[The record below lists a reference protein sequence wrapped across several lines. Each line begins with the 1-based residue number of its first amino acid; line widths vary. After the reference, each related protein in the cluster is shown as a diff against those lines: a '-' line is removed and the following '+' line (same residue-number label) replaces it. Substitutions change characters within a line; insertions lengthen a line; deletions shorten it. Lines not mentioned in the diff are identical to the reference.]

1 MIWNH
6 LRRGTGALALVAVL
20 AVPGGAAALP
30 LGADRTTPEPL
41 SGLAF
46 LWDALVDFFDGT
58 ETASTDSTGSGTGGG
73 TDNSGGAMDPNGCP
87 ACKPKTDPPPTDE
100 TP

>member
-1 MIWNH
+1 MIWNY
-6 LRRGTGALALVAVL
+6 LRRGTGAFVVVAVL
-20 AVPGGAAALP
+20 AFPGGAAATP
-30 LGADRTTPEPL
+30 AGADRAAIEPL

-46 LWDALVDFFDGT
+46 LWDALVALFAED
-58 ETASTDSTGSGTGGG
+58 ETPSTDGTGSGTGGE

-87 ACKPKTDPPPTDE
+87 ACKPKIDPPAD

>member
-1 MIWNH
+1 MIWNN
-6 LRRGTGALALVAVL
+6 LRRGIGALALLSVL
-20 AVPGGAAALP
+20 AFPGNAAAFP
-30 LGADRTTPEPL
+30 TGADRNTLEPL

-46 LWDALVDFFDGT
+46 LWDALVALFAGD
-58 ETASTDSTGSGTGGG
+58 ETASTDGTGSGTGGG

-87 ACKPKTDPPPTDE
+87 GCKPKTDPPTDD

>member
-1 MIWNH
+1 MIWNN

-20 AVPGGAAALP
+20 AAPGVVSAAPA
-30 LGADRTTPEPL
+30 GADRMAFEPL

-46 LWDALVDFFDGT
+46 LWDALAALFEGD
-58 ETASTDSTGSGTGGG
+58 ETTTSTGIGSDTGGG

-87 ACKPKTDPPPTDE
+87 TCKPKTDPPTSG

>member
-1 MIWNH
+1 MIWNS
-6 LRRGTGALALVAVL
+6 LRRGTGALALVALL
-20 AVPGGAAALP
+20 ALPGSAAALP
-30 LGADRTTPEPL
+30 TGADRITIEPL

-46 LWDALVDFFDGT
+46 LWDALVAFFDGT
-58 ETASTDSTGSGTGGG
+58 ETTSTDGTGSGTGGG

-87 ACKPKTDPPPTDE
+87 GCKPKTDPPTDD

>member
-1 MIWNH
+1 MICNH
-6 LRRGTGALALVAVL
+6 LRRGTGALVLVAVL
-20 AVPGGAAALP
+20 AFPGGAAAIP
-30 LGADRTTPEPL
+30 AGVDRAAIEPL

-46 LWDALVDFFDGT
+46 LWDSLVALFAGD
-58 ETASTDSTGSGTGGG
+58 ETPSTDGTGSGTGGE

-87 ACKPKTDPPPTDE
+87 ACKPKADPPTD

>member
-1 MIWNH
+1 MIWNN
-6 LRRGTGALALVAVL
+6 LRRGTGALALVAAL
-20 AVPGGAAALP
+20 AFPGGAAATP
-30 LGADRTTPEPL
+30 SGGDRMALEPL

-46 LWDALVDFFDGT
+46 LWDALVALFEGD
-58 ETASTDSTGSGTGGG
+58 ETTTSTGTGSDTGGG

-87 ACKPKTDPPPTDE
+87 GCKPKTDPPAGE